1 MSLSKI
7 RIGIYGASGS
17 GKTSFLRQLVRENSA
32 SVTPNAKF
40 AQWLAST
47 VGPDNRVLPTL
58 TSTENLELKIGRT
71 TFQFSDEKG
80 DLLST
85 AIDQLDLEHRRR
97 RSGNLLTRRI
107 ARSDALLF
115 FFDPTAQNSPDEVQ
129 KHHREELLR
138 AKQLI
143 DFVLESRQNRLLP
156 ILFVL
161 THQDRSAQSPETVH
175 LTEKWIDEVENHL
188 EESYAQLLMGYFPRP
203 LVREENLFHRLS
215 LSTDSPSDSPSDSR
229 SASKTTDDA
238 VDVIEKTRSLVQ
250 LVQQFRRRDR
260 QRSRL
265 LVVLFVLCTF
275 LLLFIPILCLTSPT
289 ARDFLLRIGNQT
301 APILDR
307 LPSLSGDPSDL
318 SESSI
323 DLTPLFEEKRPLDEQ
338 TAASLNRSLFVLMTR
353 LNQFEDGGQTE
364 TEEYAERLALWKKS
378 FAAISKKFDEETVR
392 SSREKLE
399 LFSQLLTE
407 LTDNPKRQ
415 TPALTETIQKF
426 WLFYRRTLIDE
437 LRAELSVHRDA
448 NSSSK
453 QILDVLC
460 QRLERAFREVSES
473 RVRGN
478 FVLKNSDAVNWK
490 ESLRQDIRKAFIAC
504 RNYSDRYPV
513 EVKIQSSKYGS
524 TEAIDRNY
532 DRRLLFYG
540 GKEKSEVYVD
550 LTISSGFGDDKNC
563 TFLPSRKDITV
574 SFALDHPLRV
584 ALQQKPKGGGGEWER
599 VSAWEISS
607 EAWNV
612 ASLEPLGVL
621 FYLRFE
627 NDENTFYAPEYEGFA
642 FEFVI
647 RRPRSVPEFLWELTD
662 PDISPAF

>member
-17 GKTSFLRQLVRENSA
+17 GKTSFLRQLVRENSG
-32 SVTPNAKF
+32 SVTPNSKF
-40 AQWLAST
+40 AQWLAAT
-47 VGPDNRVLPTL
+47 IGPDNRVLPTL

-80 DLLST
+80 ELLS
-85 AIDQLDLEHRRR
+85 AAMDQLDLEHRRR
-97 RSGNLLTRRI
+97 RSRNLLTRQI

-115 FFDPTAQNSPDEVQ
+115 FFDPTAQNSPEQVQ

-161 THQDRSAQSPETVH
+161 THQDRIVQNPETVR

-188 EESYAQLLMGYFPRP
+188 EESYSQLLMGYFPRP

-215 LSTDSPSDSPSDSR
+215 LSTGTSVESN
-229 SASKTTDDA
+229 SAKTVDDTM
-238 VDVIEKTRSLVQ
+238 DVIEKTRSLVQ
-250 LVQQFRRRDR
+250 LVEQFRRRDR

-275 LLLFIPILCLTSPT
+275 LLLFVPILCLTSSM
-289 ARDFLLRIGNQT
+289 ARNFLLRIGNQA
-301 APILDR
+301 APVWER
-307 LPSLSGDPSDL
+307 LPSLSGDSSEL
-318 SESSI
+318 SESAI
-323 DLTPLFEEKRPLDEQ
+323 DLTPLFEEKRPLGEQ
-338 TAASLNRSLFVLMTR
+338 TVASLNRSLFVLMTR
-353 LNQFEDGGQTE
+353 LNQFEDAGQTE

-378 FAAISKKFDEETVR
+378 FAAISKKFDEETAR
-392 SSREKLE
+392 TPREKLG
-399 LFSQLLTE
+399 LFSQLLAE

-415 TPALTETIQKF
+415 TPALTETFQKF
-426 WLFYRRTLIDE
+426 WSLYRRTLLDE
-437 LRAELSVHRDA
+437 LRTELSIHRGA
-448 NSSSK
+448 NAPSK

-478 FVLKNSDAVNWK
+478 FVFKDSDAVNWK

-513 EVKIQSSKYGS
+513 EVKIQSAKYAS

-540 GKEKSEVYVD
+540 GKEKGEIYVD
-550 LTISSGFGDDKNC
+550 LTIASGFGDDKNC

-584 ALQQKPKGGGGEWER
+584 ALQQKPKGSGGEWER

-612 ASLEPLGVL
+612 PSLESLGVL

-627 NDENTFYAPEYEGFA
+627 NDENTLYVPEYEGFA
-642 FEFVI
+642 FEFII
-647 RRPRSVPEFLWELTD
+647 RRPRSVPEFLWELAD